1 MAHGLCNVQS
11 HGRARAPL
19 RDAPHPNPP
28 PHSPQLLRGRRRLTG
43 GHRCSAPFPG
53 ASSNTQGQQGSGEG
67 TGLRCPRTS
76 LQAAPGRVGR
86 AFCSGRWARL
96 REPAACG
103 TALTVAR
110 SRLTEL
116 SLHRCKRCYKTPKTL
131 RLASNSAVAL
141 LGSKEDQEHV
151 TPELSSS
158 FCLPGKPGTV
168 TANISI
174 PPNSPKLC
182 PCGCLAPYH
191 PHCSESRSPSTQGVD
206 LNQQTHESVS
216 SKLGTSEKTA
226 TKALPG
232 ETVVTDTFEACCTRT
247 QQGSR
252 AGSPLCTE
260 GSLLYPDPNRF
271 ALTRA
276 LTAPEAHPCSPEG
289 QRNKIC

>member
-1 MAHGLCNVQS
+1 MLS
-11 HGRARAPL
+11 TLP
-19 RDAPHPNPP
+19 
-28 PHSPQLLRGRRRLTG
+28 
-43 GHRCSAPFPG
+43 RC
-53 ASSNTQGQQGSGEG
+53 QQGSGEG

-86 AFCSGRWARL
+86 VFCSTCWARP

-116 SLHRCKRCYKTPKTL
+116 SLRCCKQCYKTRKTL
-131 RLASNSAVAL
+131 RLASNLAVAL

-151 TPELSSS
+151 TPALSSS

-168 TANISI
+168 TASISI

-191 PHCSESRSPSTQGVD
+191 PHGSESHSPSTQGVD
-206 LNQQTHESVS
+206 LNQQNHESVS
-216 SKLGTSEKTA
+216 SKIGTSEKTA

-232 ETVVTDTFEACCTRT
+232 EIAITDTFEACCTCT
-247 QQGSR
+247 QEGSR
-252 AGSPLCTE
+252 AGPPLCTE

-289 QRNKIC
+289 QRNKICCCFWHRKAL